1 MQADGSGC
9 KRGQDEVMMCCFP
22 EVSLRLHCPQNQTH
36 SKPGLVFPDGSF
48 STETIYTKLIS
59 WVHFQMK

>member
-22 EVSLRLHCPQNQTH
+22 EVSLGLHCPQNQTH

-48 STETIYTKLIS
+48 STETIVFNFLGALSDEIK
-59 WVHFQMK
+59 

>member
-48 STETIYTKLIS
+48 STETIYT
-59 WVHFQMK
+59 